1 MHSDGTATDGTIR
14 AADAVTIRAARP
26 DDIVSVVQLHSDAF
40 HDIFTAAFG
49 AAHVQRGID
58 AMVLAWRRQG
68 VLALRGMAVATL
80 GAQLVGTIALR
91 TAEMRDDRLPPAE
104 LAFHQVLG
112 WWGATRA
119 MLVLSRIEHHVAQD
133 EGYITDVAVHTAY
146 RRRGIAQAL
155 LQRAEAEARA
165 RGKHRLGLYVAQHN
179 HDARRLYRRS
189 GFDEHHTQRS
199 IITGWLLA
207 QPAWVYMQKPLAGD
221 GAPAVAAEHR
231 AVPDRP

>member
-146 RRRGIAQAL
+146 RRRGIAQGL
-155 LQRAEAEARA
+155 LQRAEAEGDEPGGRRE
-165 RGKHRLGLYVAQHN
+165 RGR
-179 HDARRLYRRS
+179 
-189 GFDEHHTQRS
+189 
-199 IITGWLLA
+199 
-207 QPAWVYMQKPLAGD
+207 GD
-221 GAPAVAAEHR
+221 GLADAVHGSARESR
-231 AVPDRP
+231 AGRNGSGRPGLFPERKQPIGGPFPPSCHGFRPSRRAGNMLA